1 MGLMTNPKAQKI
13 IEKVVLSTYKPLSVL
28 LYIGTFVAIVIV
40 SSSLFSA
47 KTYISENALL
57 PGLVE
62 RQYKSTSDINGYAN
76 YLEGISKTDDDI
88 PMAWLQQTFEEIG
101 LDTYSQ
107 NFSASHPFLNS
118 PEDVRGTNVF
128 AILRAPRI
136 AGTEAVVFSIPYRG
150 KALEKEMGS
159 TNHGIAL
166 MMSLAKH
173 FIQQSYLSKDI
184 IFLIVDKENIGAQAW
199 VEAYY
204 DTSSDFLAKSPLH
217 GRSGTIMA
225 AINLELP
232 GRRIDHFDL
241 RLEGLNGQLPNL
253 DLFNVAVKLCEKE
266 GVKATFH
273 GQGSLTH
280 NELRDNYGIRYTS
293 KTMLSNMLRQASGK
307 PHGIHGLFLRYGI
320 PALTL
325 HGIPSNSKKGDQS
338 HSIGYIMEGIFRSVN
353 NLLERFHQSFF
364 FYVLPETKK
373 YVSIGL
379 YMIPMGMLLVIPTIQ
394 ALALWF
400 LLGRKSKDIDKDE
413 PIGEEPKGQHHYVIP
428 VLIGVHVCGLLLYLS
443 PEFFVVN
450 FSSYFGL
457 PPTEALVTGLGAVFT
472 GVTLL
477 QITSKR
483 HNSDLNTDEDVK
495 RKWML
500 LKCYALVWQAISL
513 LALSMINF
521 SFAFL
526 VGVFTIP
533 VFVLCRPYRN
543 FMSSGLYK
551 LLLLLVSPPAILFLL
566 IAVHNHVFH
575 GQSISLDLFMS
586 AGNTALNS
594 IPQAVIDQYL
604 LNDWTFAVVCLVLFP
619 SWQMFWICS
628 AVK

>member
-325 HGIPSNSKKGDQS
+325 HGIPSNSKKEIKATASAISWKEYFAASTTYSNDFTS
-338 HSIGYIMEGIFRSVN
+338 LFSSM
-353 NLLERFHQSFF
+353 
-364 FYVLPETKK
+364 FYLK
-373 YVSIGL
+373 
-379 YMIPMGMLLVIPTIQ
+379 Q
-394 ALALWF
+394 RR
-400 LLGRKSKDIDKDE
+400 RKSKDIDKDE